1 MIYYCVKSLRGDF
14 VGATPEAVT
23 QSFFRYAGKCA
34 DDDVMD
40 GDHLSDRICSLFH
53 GIAEWY

>member
-23 QSFFRYAGKCA
+23 QSFSDMLGNAPT
-34 DDDVMD
+34 MMLWI